1 MWVESVRVRGIGG
14 FADEQT
20 ITFGPG
26 LTVVAGENESGK
38 TTVAAVI
45 IGALFGRAE
54 ASVPAAPEGDAHAE
68 LILHVGRSRYGV
80 TRDFRTDHVRLV
92 QLEGPG
98 RETLLFEGDPADPQ
112 WDLAYRTRLEALFGL
127 GDATAWRRGG
137 LVVDGRV
144 DTALDGGVRAWMSGS
159 PRGEYET
166 VLGRLDEQVV
176 RLCAGD
182 REGQPGELDEV
193 REEIEQCRAEAESW
207 EERSLALIQVTSELA
222 ARSRE
227 RDAAEDEARRQEEV
241 LVNITRFDELTR
253 DRARLEESLLAL
265 RHEQDRIRKQVEAVE
280 VNQVRLEKEFKDFL
294 DAPGDVD
301 ECLQIW
307 TETVARRGDLT
318 RDLERAEET
327 MVRLPA
333 TRTRR
338 NGGLAAAVVSI
349 LGWLACAGA
358 GAMGVG
364 FFLIPFFA
372 AAGYAAVWYLD
383 RNADRI
389 RMNGQA
395 DQVRLAAEL
404 EELDRREHEARA
416 GLGRLAAFGEPATL
430 RIEFKRYLESQA
442 ALDRAQ
448 SARDSHR
455 PFSEVV
461 DAYEGVFRELQILDT
476 QTRDLVARAR
486 YLSGLD
492 ADLQTM
498 AVEMEKARTGGAEAR
513 GHAEFL
519 AGDVER
525 LSAEAARAE
534 AEAVLPGRAWDD
546 LSRLEER
553 ERILGARHR
562 ALTTA
567 IAALTDAVRTYH
579 DGHLDRV
586 TQRASGYFA
595 RFSHERYQGVRF
607 DDRMRIEVRDGRP
620 AWTGES
626 DLSASTRD
634 QLHLAVR
641 IAVNEEIQGDRGLP
655 LVLDGAFTAW
665 DETRLDGA
673 RQVLAGLVH
682 EGRQVIVL
690 SADPRLNAW
699 ADDVLALPAPSE
711 APSRATRRAA

>member
-20 ITFGPG
+20 FTFGPG

-45 IGALFGRAE
+45 TGALFGRSE
-54 ASVPAAPEGDAHAE
+54 ASVPAAPEGDARAE
-68 LILHVGRSRYGV
+68 LVFHVGRHRYGV

-92 QLEGPG
+92 RREGPG

-112 WDLAYRTRLEALFGL
+112 WDLAYRTRLEALFGV

-144 DTALDGGVRAWMSGS
+144 ATALDAAVRAWMSGS
-159 PRGEYET
+159 PRGDYET
-166 VLGRLDEQVV
+166 VLSRLDEQVL
-176 RLCAGD
+176 RLCARD
-182 REGQPGELDEV
+182 HEGPPGELDEV

-207 EERSLALIQVTSELA
+207 EERSLALIRVTSELA
-222 ARSRE
+222 ACSRE

-241 LVNITRFDELTR
+241 LVNITRFDDLTR
-253 DRARLEESLLAL
+253 DRTRLEENLLAL

-280 VNQVRLEKEFKDFL
+280 ANQVRLEKEFKDFL

-338 NGGLAAAVVSI
+338 NGGLAAVVVSI

-358 GAMGVG
+358 GAMGIG

-372 AAGYAAVWYLD
+372 AAGYGAVWYLD

-389 RMNGQA
+389 RMSGQEE
-395 DQVRLAAEL
+395 QVRLAAEL
-404 EELDRREHEARA
+404 EDLDRREHEARA

-430 RIEFKRYLESQA
+430 RIEFKHYLEAQA

-461 DAYEGVFRELQILDT
+461 DAYEGVFHELQILDT

-492 ADLQTM
+492 ADLQTL
-498 AVEMEKARTGGAEAR
+498 ALEMEKARSGGEEAR
-513 GHAEFL
+513 RHAEFL
-519 AGDVER
+519 AGEVDR
-525 LSAEAARAE
+525 LKAEVARAE
-534 AEAVLPGRAWDD
+534 AEVILPGRAFDD
-546 LSRLEER
+546 LSRLGER

-586 TQRASGYFA
+586 TQRATEYFS
-595 RFSHERYQGVRF
+595 RFSRGRYRGVRF
-607 DDRMRIEVRDGRP
+607 GDGMRIEAEDDRP
-620 AWTGES
+620 SWAGEN

-655 LVLDGAFTAW
+655 LVLDGAFSSW
-665 DETRLDGA
+665 DDSRLLGA
-673 RQVLAGLVH
+673 RDVLADLVR

-690 SADPRLNAW
+690 SADPRFTAW
-699 ADDVLALPAPSE
+699 GDGVLALPAPSE
-711 APSRATRRAA
+711 APSRGTRRAA